1 MLGPL
6 VLVFG
11 LAISVQYVA
20 GCDVRIQALNAN
32 DGRQAGG
39 ERVVACG
46 SSWCSLKP
54 YDRPDDEQVWKR
66 IYIPN
71 SNVFYICRA

>member
-1 MLGPL
+1 MLRRL

-11 LAISVQYVA
+11 LAVTIHHVA

-39 ERVVACG
+39 ERVVSCS
-46 SSWCSLKP
+46 SSWCTLNP
-54 YDRPDDEQVWKR
+54 YNRTDDEQVWKR

-71 SNVFYICRA
+71 SNIFYICKA